1 MSDYRPPART
11 LTPAPGRYGV
21 VAARFNEHLV
31 TRLVEGCLAE
41 FARQGLANDQIDLL
55 WVPGAFELPLTAQ
68 HLAASGRYA
77 AVVCLGCILRGGTDH
92 YRYVCEA
99 ATQGILQAGLTT
111 GVPVIFG
118 VLTCEHEAQALERCG
133 GRHGHKGADAAAAA
147 LEMAAMLAALP
158 R

>member
-1 MSDYRPPART
+1 MSDHRPTART
-11 LTPAPGRYGV
+11 LTVAPGRYGI

-31 TRLVEGCLAE
+31 RRLVEGCQAE
-41 FARQGLANDQIDLL
+41 FARQGVPSDQVDIL
-55 WVPGAFELPLTAQ
+55 WVPGSFELPLAAQ
-68 HLAASGRYA
+68 HLAASGRFA
-77 AVVCLGCILRGGTDH
+77 AVVCLGCIIRGDTDH

-118 VLTCEHEAQALERCG
+118 VLTCDNETQALERCG
-133 GRHGHKGADAAAAA
+133 GRHGHKGVDAAAAA
-147 LEMAAMLAALP
+147 LEMASTLADLP